1 MVLRKPE
8 ILSSTEVEEHLWEL
22 VGSDLPEES
31 RQMSQGGTPKSSKFS
46 LEDRRKLTHELLAKA
61 HETNAAPSHLGDG
74 QDVVNY
80 EKAMKPSV
88 ADRVAA
94 SIRRAL
100 KKPLEQKQLHC

>member
-1 MVLRKPE
+1 
-8 ILSSTEVEEHLWEL
+8 
-22 VGSDLPEES
+22 
-31 RQMSQGGTPKSSKFS
+31 MSQGGTPKSSKFS

-61 HETNAAPSHLGDG
+61 HETNAGPSGHLGGGPTVDKRVSDRTSMRHPSMKL

-88 ADRVAA
+88 ADRVAG

-100 KKPLEQKQLHC
+100 KKKLEQKQLHC